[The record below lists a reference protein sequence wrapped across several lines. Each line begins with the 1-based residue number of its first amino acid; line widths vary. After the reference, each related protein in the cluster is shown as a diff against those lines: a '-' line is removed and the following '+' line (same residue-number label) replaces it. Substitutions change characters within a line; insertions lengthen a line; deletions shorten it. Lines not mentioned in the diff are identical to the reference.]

1 GGVSFNHLVGA
12 AEERDRNGK
21 AERLGGLEVD
31 EQLDLS
37 GLLDW
42 QVGRLLALKNPT
54 CVDASETVRVTTSS
68 IAHQAAGCGE
78 ITILINRWHSVKER
92 QRGGL
97 VSPANE
103 ECIGAY
109 NKAASPRRPRKRA
122 EGWGV
127 DDLQSASTNRAAEAR
142 LSILAGRD
150 VVAVEVS
157 VLQIFDPLDPSRLLR
172 R

>member
-1 GGVSFNHLVGA
+1 CQKRTYALQQNASLFDHLVGA

-54 CVDASETVRVTTSS
+54 CVDASETGRVTTSS
-68 IAHQAAGCGE
+68 IAHQAAGCGGL
-78 ITILINRWHSVKER
+78 TILINRWHSVTER
-92 QRGGL
+92 LCGEL
-97 VSPANE
+97 FAPAIE

-109 NKAASPRRPRKRA
+109 NKAAC
-122 EGWGV
+122 
-127 DDLQSASTNRAAEAR
+127 
-142 LSILAGRD
+142 
-150 VVAVEVS
+150 
-157 VLQIFDPLDPSRLLR
+157 F
-172 R
+172 